1 MEYKDFVYK
10 EDAFAAFVEMRKT
23 LNDIIENPHEYNKS
37 FDDVFAEIGALAME
51 GNAIAQD
58 LMSYYYK
65 NGVEDHIPENYD
77 QYMNWAILAGANGN
91 EFALEKLQ
99 FFLNYGLTE
108 LVSDESKI
116 QRILNRNGIT
126 EENYVYILG
135 NLLCEGLVD
144 SLHIT
149 AKDLVE
155 EKSKTVK
162 YSPEKLRV
170 YKREID
176 KVVPK
181 VIEYLLA

>member
-10 EDAFAAFVEMRKT
+10 EDSYTAFVQMRKT
-23 LNDIIENPHEYNKS
+23 LNEIIANPEDYNKS
-37 FDDVFAEIGALAME
+37 FDDVFAEIGALAMD

-65 NGVEDHIPENYD
+65 NGVEGHIPENYD
-77 QYMNWAILAGANGN
+77 QYMKWAILAGANGN

-126 EENYVYILG
+126 EENYIYILG

-155 EKSKTVK
+155 EKPKVVHYT
-162 YSPEKLRV
+162 PEKLRG

-176 KVVPK
+176 KVIPK
-181 VIEYLLA
+181 VMEYLLV

>member
-10 EDAFAAFVEMRKT
+10 EDAYAGFTQMRKL
-23 LNDIIENPHEYNKS
+23 LNDILADPGSYDKS
-37 FDDVFAEIGALAME
+37 FEDVFDEVGALALE
-51 GNAIAQD
+51 GNPIAQD
-58 LMSYYYK
+58 IMSYYYK
-65 NGVEDHIPENYD
+65 NGVKGYLPENYD
-77 QYMNWAILAGANGN
+77 QYMKWAILAGANGN

-108 LVSDESKI
+108 LLSDETKL
-116 QRILNRNGIT
+116 QTILSRNGIN
-126 EENYVYILG
+126 EKNYIYILG

-144 SLHIT
+144 SMQIS
-149 AKDLVE
+149 AKKLVD
-155 EKSKTVK
+155 EKPLTVK

-181 VIEYLLA
+181 VLEYLLA

>member
-10 EDAFAAFVEMRKT
+10 EDAYAGFTQMRKL
-23 LNDIIENPHEYNKS
+23 LNDLIANPQDYDKTFE
-37 FDDVFAEIGALAME
+37 DVFYEVGALALE
-51 GNAIAQD
+51 GNPIAQD

-65 NGVEDHIPENYD
+65 TGVPGYLPENYD
-77 QYMNWAILAGANGN
+77 QYMKWSILAGANGN

-99 FFLNYGLTE
+99 FFFNYGLTE
-108 LVSDESKI
+108 LLSDESKL
-116 QRILNRNGIT
+116 QQILTKNNIDQK
-126 EENYVYILG
+126 NYLYILG

-144 SLHIT
+144 NMQIT
-149 AKDLVE
+149 AKNLVD
-155 EKSKTVK
+155 EKVKEVK

-181 VIEYLLA
+181 VLEYLLA